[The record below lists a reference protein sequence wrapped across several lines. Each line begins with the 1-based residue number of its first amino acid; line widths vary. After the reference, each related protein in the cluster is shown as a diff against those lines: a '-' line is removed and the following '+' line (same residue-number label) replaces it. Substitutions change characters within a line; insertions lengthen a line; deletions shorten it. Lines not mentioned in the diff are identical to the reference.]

1 MSAHRASAWAALPD
15 GVTAGM
21 FAVVWLSPFALGPL
35 SVKTALLVMLVE
47 FFLIH
52 ATGFFTAIGGSA
64 KVPRRTR
71 MLSLLGLTAFYLVM
85 VGAFALAFQEWW
97 PLLAFLWLAVGKAVW
112 AWGTRPGVSDA
123 AHASAMAAWG
133 GSVVAY
139 IFGAFL
145 TILVPVPRL
154 GMTEA
159 LQEGFGLDGGGLW
172 LDEPQRVVAF
182 GLVYFGLLFIGKLVA
197 AWRRP
202 A

>member
-15 GVTAGM
+15 GITAGM
-21 FAVVWLSPFALGPL
+21 FAVVWWSPFALGPL

-64 KVPRRTR
+64 KVPRTTR

-85 VGAFALAFQEWW
+85 VGAFAWSFQEWW

-172 LDEPQRVVAF
+172 IEQPQRVVAF
-182 GLVYFGLLFIGKLVA
+182 GLVYFGLLCIGKLVA
-197 AWRRP
+197 ARRRTG
-202 A
+202 

>member
-15 GVTAGM
+15 GITGGM
-21 FAVVWLSPFALGPL
+21 FVTVWLSPFALGEL
-35 SVKTALLVMLVE
+35 AVKTALLVMLVE

-52 ATGFFTAIGGSA
+52 ATGFFTAIGGA
-64 KVPRRTR
+64 PKVPRATR
-71 MLSLLGLTAFYLVM
+71 MLSLLGLTGFYLVM
-85 VGAFALAFQEWW
+85 VGAFALTFGEWW
-97 PLLAFLWLAVGKAVW
+97 PLVAFLWLAVGKAVW
-112 AWGTRPGVSDA
+112 AWGTRPGASDG
-123 AHASAMAAWG
+123 AHASAMAVWG

-145 TILVPVPRL
+145 TILLPVPRL

-172 LDEPQRVVAF
+172 LDEPHRVVAF
-182 GLVYFGLLFIGKLVA
+182 GAIYFGLLFTGKLVA

>member
-1 MSAHRASAWAALPD
+1 MSVHRPSAWAALPD
-15 GVTAGM
+15 GITAGM
-21 FAVVWLSPFALGPL
+21 FAGVWWSPFALGPL

-64 KVPRRTR
+64 KVPRTTR

-85 VGAFALAFQEWW
+85 VGAFAWSFQEWW

-172 LDEPQRVVAF
+172 IEQPQRVVAF
-182 GLVYFGLLFIGKLVA
+182 GLVYFGLLCIGKLVA
-197 AWRRP
+197 ARRRTG
-202 A
+202 